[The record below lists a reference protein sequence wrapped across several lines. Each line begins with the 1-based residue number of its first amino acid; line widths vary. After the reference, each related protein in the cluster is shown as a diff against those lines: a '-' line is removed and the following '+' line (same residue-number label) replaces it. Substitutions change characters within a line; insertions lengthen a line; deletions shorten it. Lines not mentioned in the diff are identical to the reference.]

1 MDGVIVEVAPGYEN
15 GKIGDAL
22 ALLEFHGTIILVEPD
37 PAAAAQ
43 LEQAYKIILPVAT
56 VKVLIKPL
64 QEITVEKDVPS
75 GVAAIVANHP
85 FDDMVLGSFVKPSF
99 FSEERKG
106 GTSLSSSIKKIYD
119 TVSDDDYVRGI
130 LMTVT
135 VWKDLIQKMRPAC
148 FIASQ
153 YPSHR
158 LSEKGLTKRQNSG
171 YMAMQFLRGF
181 YEKCLSLNY
190 DDKSF
195 GCQDEPMWWIITR
208 KPYLSSAK
216 I

>member
-1 MDGVIVEVAPGYEN
+1 M
-15 GKIGDAL
+15 
-22 ALLEFHGTIILVEPD
+22 
-37 PAAAAQ
+37 
-43 LEQAYKIILPVAT
+43 
-56 VKVLIKPL
+56 
-64 QEITVEKDVPS
+64 EKDVPS

-135 VWKDLIQKMRPAC
+135 VWKDLIKKMRPAC

-158 LSEKGLTKRQNSG
+158 LPEKGLTKRQNSG

-208 KPYLSSAK
+208 KPYVSLGQDLAEKPQAIERLGGTVFVPQVTKIAK
-216 I
+216 SEEYEVVFVDAEYFQDAGYQEDIWGAANSFAIMLDQEHEGNP